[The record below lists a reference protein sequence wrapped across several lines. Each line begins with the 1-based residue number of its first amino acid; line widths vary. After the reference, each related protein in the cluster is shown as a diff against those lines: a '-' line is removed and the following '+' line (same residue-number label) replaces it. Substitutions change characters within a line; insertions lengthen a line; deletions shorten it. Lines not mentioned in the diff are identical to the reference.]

1 MPSQLPD
8 RIESALE
15 SGESQYSTTT
25 LQSYRAAWRDF
36 LTWWA
41 GARNA
46 DAWELRLE
54 EEGLPL
60 PPFEAI
66 AGYLQ
71 DRKDMAWSTLTGR
84 RQAIRLVHLHYD
96 MLDPFEQKI
105 VRRAWVEVR
114 EQKKREEQASAEIG
128 NGSGTGPA
136 AVVENGLELL
146 REQFSERRGKED
158 MSERERLQR
167 DMRYLPME
175 VSNAEDLDPGQQKLI
190 PEPQYDPKTMRN
202 RALLLLVATT
212 TATLADLVGI
222 RVEDIHLRD
231 KDVFLQQEAKKA
243 RNAPLQIGLR
253 DDEDNLES
261 TLHLRQEPQLRY
273 CPARAVASW
282 IVRGDLAEGA
292 LFRSLTPQGK
302 LKDSGIQPQAINHA
316 IRRRAEDVEGLDS
329 DEWTTRRLRS
339 R

>member
-36 LTWWA
+36 LGWWT
-41 GARNA
+41 GTTTA

-96 MLDPFEQKI
+96 MLDPFEQKS

-114 EQKKREEQASAEIG
+114 EQKKREEKASTGKE
-128 NGSGTGPA
+128 NGSATEPA

-146 REQFSERRGKED
+146 REQFSERRGEED

-167 DMRYLPME
+167 DMKYLPMD
-175 VSNAEDLDPGQQKLI
+175 VSNAEDLDPGQQELI
-190 PEPQYDPKTMRN
+190 PEPQYNLKTMRN
-202 RALLLLVATT
+202 RVLLLLVATT
-212 TATLADLVGI
+212 NATRREITGI
-222 RVEDIHLRD
+222 QVSDIHLRG
-231 KDVFLQQEAKKA
+231 KNVFLQNEAKKA
-243 RNAPLQIGLR
+243 SDAPLQIGLR
-253 DDEDNLES
+253 DDEGNLES
-261 TLHLRQEPQLRY
+261 ILHLRREPELRY
-273 CPARAVASW
+273 CPPRAAASW
-282 IVRGDLAEGA
+282 IVRSELEEGP

-302 LKDSGIQPQAINHA
+302 PKGSGIQPQALNHI
-316 IRRRAEDVEGLDS
+316 IRRRAEEVEGLDS
-329 DEWTTRRLRS
+329 SKWTTRRLRS

>member
-41 GARNA
+41 GTRNA

-96 MLDPFEQKI
+96 MRDPFEQS
-105 VRRAWVEVR
+105 EVR
-114 EQKKREEQASAEIG
+114 KTWAEVRKQKQEEESASRPIGSDHGAAEVI
-128 NGSGTGPA
+128 
-136 AVVENGLELL
+136 ENGLELL
-146 REQFSERRGKED
+146 KNHFEGRRGRED
-158 MSERERLQR
+158 MSEEELFRR
-167 DMRYLPME
+167 DMQYLPQE
-175 VSNAEDLDPGQQKLI
+175 VSSAEDLSPAQQDLI
-190 PEPQYDPKTMRN
+190 PEPGFDRKTMRN
-202 RALLLLVATT
+202 RPLLLLIATT
-212 TATLADLVGI
+212 SATRTDVVGI
-222 RVEDIHLRD
+222 RVEDVHLRSE
-231 KDVFLQQEAKKA
+231 DVFLQSESSKTKE
-243 RNAPLQIGLR
+243 APLQIGLR
-253 DDEDNLES
+253 DDEGNLES
-261 TLHLRQEPQLRY
+261 VLHLRREPELRY
-273 CPARAVASW
+273 CPAQAVASW
-282 IVRGDLAEGA
+282 IVRGDLAEGP